1 MISREQAD
9 AISDQQLDI
18 KRNSHAL
25 NARLIRTLESPDY
38 EFVASVVDDWWGGRP
53 VRALV
58 HRIFFEHLNATSFA
72 IGPSD
77 AIQAFLIGFV
87 SQSDPKVAYIHFV
100 GVSPA
105 ARAGGLARTLYE
117 HFFNVVGAKGCT
129 EVQSITS
136 VVNTGSIEF
145 HRKLGF
151 TLLPGSG
158 EINGIPVVL
167 NYAGEGQHRVRFH
180 KSL

>member
-1 MISREQAD
+1 MTA
-9 AISDQQLDI
+9 
-18 KRNSHAL
+18 HT
-25 NARLIRTLESPDY
+25 IRPLESLDY
-38 EFVASVVDDWWGGRP
+38 DYVSSVVDDWWGGRP

-77 AIQAFLIGFV
+77 AVQAFLIGFI

-100 GVSPA
+100 GVSPT
-105 ARAGGLARTLYE
+105 ARACGLARMLYE
-117 HFFNVVGAKGCT
+117 HFFKLVSARGCT
-129 EVQSITS
+129 EVRSITS
-136 VVNTGSIEF
+136 AVNTGSIAF

-151 TLLPGSG
+151 TLLPGSA
-158 EINGIPVVL
+158 EIDGIPVTL
-167 NYAGEGQHRVRFH
+167 DYAGEGQHRVRFH

>member
-1 MISREQAD
+1 MEME
-9 AISDQQLDI
+9 
-18 KRNSHAL
+18 
-25 NARLIRTLESPDY
+25 IRALESADY
-38 EFVASVVDDWWGGRP
+38 EFVASAVDSWWGGRP

-58 HRIFFEHLNATSFA
+58 HRIFFDHLNASSFA

-77 AIQAFLIGFV
+77 AVQAFLIGFV

-105 ARAGGLARTLYE
+105 ARAGGLARMLYE
-117 HFFNVVGAKGCT
+117 HFFNVVGAQGCT
-129 EVQSITS
+129 EVRSITS
-136 VVNTGSIEF
+136 AVNTGSIAF

-158 EINGIPVVL
+158 EIGGVPVTL
-167 NYAGEGQHRVRFH
+167 DYAGEGQHRVLFH
-180 KSL
+180 KAL

>member
-1 MISREQAD
+1 MTA
-9 AISDQQLDI
+9 
-18 KRNSHAL
+18 HT
-25 NARLIRTLESPDY
+25 IRPLESLDY
-38 EFVASVVDDWWGGRP
+38 DYVSSVVDDWWGGRP

-77 AIQAFLIGFV
+77 AVQAFLIGFV

-100 GVSPA
+100 GVSPT
-105 ARAGGLARTLYE
+105 ARAGGLARMLYE
-117 HFFNVVGAKGCT
+117 HFFKLVSAQGCT
-129 EVQSITS
+129 EVHSITS
-136 VVNTGSIEF
+136 AVNTGSIAF

-151 TLLPGSG
+151 TLLPGSA
-158 EINGIPVVL
+158 EIDGIPVTL
-167 NYAGEGQHRVRFH
+167 DYAGEGQHRVRFH